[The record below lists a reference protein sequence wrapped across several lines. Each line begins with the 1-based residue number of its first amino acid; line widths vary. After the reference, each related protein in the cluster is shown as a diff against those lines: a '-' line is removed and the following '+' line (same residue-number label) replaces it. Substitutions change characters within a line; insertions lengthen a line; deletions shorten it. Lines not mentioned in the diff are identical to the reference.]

1 MGQAAH
7 RRRASQRQQ
16 LGAAGK
22 SEYGAAYPAR
32 RWALARTRETGEK
45 GGPVARTAEAPGQ
58 TVNVDLCFVP
68 ASHEAE
74 VKLPAVS
81 GSSGRLV
88 IERPAGVDEQHQY
101 PGCIFA
107 DDSLD
112 YTEAMLGY
120 VTASWEQ
127 EKPATEK
134 TPAEAAEQPSPK
146 VQKRLLHQ
154 AEAELRDQR
163 RQIRQRRK
171 QEDTAWRALRQE
183 RRSQQAERSSQSDVD
198 RAAQRDQHQAQDH
211 HWRQLRRQRQQQQ
224 QQRTQQDAQWREQRQ
239 SLRERLSALPLVTA
253 WIAILVITDNCTR
266 QCLGLPL
273 FVAGPRVTAE
283 RVAEALRALLPPEL
297 LFLISDRGVHFK
309 AHVFRD
315 LMRSEKFIHV
325 LIARHRPQSNGIAE
339 RFVRS
344 LKEWLAT
351 KSWHND
357 DELAELLAE
366 FISHYN
372 DRPHQG
378 IAIPGLSPNEFAGR
392 IWLM

>member
-1 MGQAAH
+1 
-7 RRRASQRQQ
+7 
-16 LGAAGK
+16 
-22 SEYGAAYPAR
+22 
-32 RWALARTRETGEK
+32 
-45 GGPVARTAEAPGQ
+45 
-58 TVNVDLCFVP
+58 VP

-88 IERPAGVDEQHQY
+88 IEKPAAEEDQRHY
-101 PGCIFA
+101 PGCIFEDA
-107 DDSLD
+107 TLD

-120 VTASWEQ
+120 VMASLEQ
-127 EKPATEK
+127 EKPSTEK
-134 TPAEAAEQPSPK
+134 TPVEAVEQPSLK
-146 VQKRLLHQ
+146 AQKRVLHQ
-154 AEAELRDQR
+154 AEAELRHER
-163 RQIRQRRK
+163 RQIRQRRQ
-171 QEDTAWRALRQE
+171 QEDGAWRALRHE
-183 RRSQQAERSSQSDVD
+183 RRSQQAKRNSQSDVD
-198 RAAQRDQHQAQDH
+198 RAAQRDQHQAQDR
-211 HWRQLRRQRQQQQ
+211 HWQQLRLQRQQQQ
-224 QQRTQQDAQWREQRQ
+224 QQRTQEDAQWREQRQ
-239 SLRERLSALPLVTA
+239 SLRERLSALPIVTA

-283 RVAEALRALLPPEL
+283 MVVEALRILLPPEL

-309 AHVFRD
+309 AHVFRE
-315 LMRSEKFIHV
+315 LMRSEEFIHV

-351 KSWHND
+351 KSWDDD

-366 FISHYN
+366 FILHYN

-378 IAIPGLSPNEFAGR
+378 LAIPGLSPNEFARR